1 MNARAG
7 APLPAVVRSPR
18 LASGWSLGLTLLV
31 AGLGLGLFDF
41 FSAGSE
47 VARRGLIS
55 QRPPVYGRF
64 EPGFSR
70 LGLVA
75 LAVAAFGAAGAF
87 LVARRERVRAAWLL
101 PAAVAFLLSFAAATA
116 VVNGDR
122 KAYTDPL
129 LRTRPADY
137 QRDVPVVRAL
147 GVRAFVR
154 EHPRILP
161 TLTSIHSKTHPPG
174 PVVFLSY
181 LQSASPGRLVPRA
194 AAIAFLGSLVLV
206 PTWSLARRLADER
219 GARYAVLFLAA
230 APAPVVF
237 AFTSMDAVYASA
249 LAAAAALLAWGL
261 GPGGRPWAAFG
272 GGLAL
277 GLASILTYAVGFIVV
292 FAVLYALAS
301 RPLRDA
307 VRSLAAAAVGGLA
320 ALVVLRAAL
329 GFDLVASYR
338 ASYALLPDD
347 SDRSY
352 AYWLFG
358 NVGVWLTYA
367 GLPIAALSLRELV
380 VRRPAYL
387 LALFAPLLAANLT
400 TIFPAET
407 ERIGQFAYPFVAAAA
422 GAALVR
428 WEESSGRRRPGVV
441 GALVGFAALQTVLLE
456 ALYYNFW

>member
-75 LAVAAFGAAGAF
+75 LAVAALGAAGAF

-206 PTWSLARRLADER
+206 PTWSLARRVADER
-219 GARYAVLFLAA
+219 GARYAVLLLAA

-277 GLASILTYAVGFIVV
+277 GLASILTYAVGFVAV
-292 FAVLYALAS
+292 FAVLYTLAT
-301 RPLRDA
+301 RPFREA
-307 VRSLAAAAVGGLA
+307 IRALAAAGAGGIAALA
-320 ALVVLRAAL
+320 ALRVAL
-329 GFDLVASYR
+329 GFDLLASYR
-338 ASYALLPDD
+338 ASFAVLPDET
-347 SDRSY
+347 DRSY
-352 AYWLFG
+352 LYWLVG
-358 NVGVWLTYA
+358 NVAVWLTFA
-367 GLPIAALSLRELV
+367 GLPIAALSLRELLA
-380 VRRPAYL
+380 RRPVYL
-387 LALFAPLLAANLT
+387 LALFAPLAVANLT
-400 TIFPAET
+400 KIFPAET
-407 ERIGQFAYPFVAAAA
+407 ERIGQFAYPFIAVAA
-422 GAALVR
+422 GAALAR

-441 GALVGFAALQTVLLE
+441 ATLVGFGALQAVALE
-456 ALYYNFW
+456 ALYYTFW